1 MKKII
6 SGFQTG
12 VDIAAIIAAEKN
24 KIETGGTIPKGFRTQ
39 EGNRPEYATLYNAKE
54 CCCTFYQHRT
64 EINVKNSDA
73 TVRIAGDW
81 RCTGTALTGRLIL
94 KHNKPNLDISLHD
107 LNNKKEELINFLK
120 QYETIN
126 FAGNS
131 EKSVPG
137 IQLVVE
143 TYLTEIFKDAK

>member
-39 EGNRPEYATLYNAKE
+39 EGSRSEYATRYNAKE
-54 CCCTFYQHRT
+54 CCCSFYQHRT
-64 EINVKNSDA
+64 ELNVKDSDA
-73 TVRIAGDW
+73 TVRIAADW

-94 KHNKPNLDISLHD
+94 KHDKPNLDISLNN
-107 LNNKKEELINFLK
+107 LNDKKEELINFLK
-120 QYETIN
+120 QYDTIN

-131 EKSVPG
+131 EKSAPG
-137 IQLVVE
+137 IQLTVE
-143 TYLTEIFKDAK
+143 TFLTEVFKNAR